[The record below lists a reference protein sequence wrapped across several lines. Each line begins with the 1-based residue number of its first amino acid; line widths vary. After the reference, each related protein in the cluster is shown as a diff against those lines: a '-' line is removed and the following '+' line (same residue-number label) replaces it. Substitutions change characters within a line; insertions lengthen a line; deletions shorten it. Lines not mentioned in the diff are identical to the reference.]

1 MNKKLVAVAVAGML
15 AAPLAAQAQTA
26 NVTLYGRLNLSME
39 VINAKQDSTQNPGNT
54 GLDGNAQKTNTFRV
68 TSNSSRLGVRGSEA
82 LGGGLSAIFQIE
94 SAVSAANGGGLGS
107 TLGTRETFVGLQAG
121 WGTVKLGYFLTP
133 YDDIHPI
140 FGNVPTLATSILG
153 TQALWSNT
161 GWSGNYQYG
170 GAFDD
175 RAANSLRYDSPNIA
189 GFTGSFQIGT
199 ATAGGDPT
207 NGPSATTAGIVANG
221 VPNGT
226 TLAQQRRHAYLMS
239 VNGLYNNGPF
249 SAGIAYEIHNNF
261 RPASVPGNTAAIPAF
276 GCVATGT
283 TNPNTSAITP
293 CRLQDEGITVAA
305 SWNFGVV
312 KIGGVFEQLK
322 YDVPSGDIKRNFWGG
337 SVTWNLGPGQLYAM
351 YGNAGNGSGSALD
364 GQQVGAVRKGDN
376 TGAQQWQVSYTYA
389 LSKRTLMYAGYVQIA
404 NRSNGAY
411 NFGVN
416 QIGGTCLP
424 INGQITPACGSSA
437 KPQGLITGLVHFF

>member
-26 NVTLYGRLNLSME
+26 NVTLYGRLNLDME
-39 VINAKQDSTQNPGNT
+39 VVNAKQDAAIGLPNANPSFN
-54 GLDGNAQKTNTFRV
+54 KTNAFLIQ
-68 TSNSSRLGVRGSEA
+68 SNSSRLGVRGSEA

-94 SAVSAANGGGLGS
+94 SGLNGAKSGGQLA
-107 TLGTRETFVGLQAG
+107 TRETFVGLQGG

-161 GWSGNYQYG
+161 GWQGNSQYG

-175 RAANSLRYDSPNIA
+175 RAANSLRYDSPNIG
-189 GFTGSFQIGT
+189 GFTGSFQVGSG
-199 ATAGGDPT
+199 TAGGDAT
-207 NGPSATTAGIVANG
+207 SGNTTSSGVNGLASTP
-221 VPNGT
+221 T
-226 TLAQQRRHAYLMS
+226 TLGAQRRHAYMMS
-239 VNGLYNNGPF
+239 LNGLYNNGPF
-249 SAGIAYEIHNNF
+249 QAGLAYETHNGF
-261 RPASVPGNTAAIPAF
+261 RGD
-276 GCVATGT
+276 ATNAG
-283 TNPNTSAITP
+283 PVK
-293 CRLQDEGITVAA
+293 LQDQGFSAAA

-312 KIGGVFEQLK
+312 KIGGVFERLK
-322 YDVPSGDIKRNFWGG
+322 YDVTSSTTLQRNFWGG

-351 YGNAGNGSGSALD
+351 YGQAQNGSGSAFD
-364 GQQVGAVRKGDN
+364 GAQVGAVRKGAN
-376 TGAQQWQVSYTYA
+376 TGAQQWTVSYTYA
-389 LSKRTLMYAGYVQIA
+389 LSKRTLTYAGYNQIA

-416 QIGGTCLP
+416 QAVG
-424 INGQITPACGSSA
+424 ACGLSNTGQVSPGTGVTSSGCGNSA
-437 KPQGLITGLVHFF
+437 KPQGLIFGLVHFF

>member
-1 MNKKLVAVAVAGML
+1 MNKKLVAVAVAGLL

-26 NVTLYGRLNLSME
+26 NVTLYGRLNLDME
-39 VINAKQDSTQNPGNT
+39 VINAKQDTSQNPGNT
-54 GLDGNAQKTNTFRV
+54 GNDGNASKQNLFRV
-68 TSNSSRLGVRGSEA
+68 VSNSSRLGVRGSEA

-107 TLGTRETFVGLQAG
+107 TLGTRETFVGLQGG

-175 RAANSLRYDSPNIA
+175 RAANSIRYDSPNIA
-189 GFTGSFQIGT
+189 GFTGSVQIGS

-207 NGPSATTAGIVANG
+207 NGPQAITTGITATGTPA
-221 VPNGT
+221 GT
-226 TLAQQRRHAYLMS
+226 TLSQQRRHAYLLS
-239 VNGLYNNGPF
+239 LNGLYNNGPF

-261 RPASVPGNTAAIPAF
+261 RPNSVPVAGTAFA
-276 GCVATGT
+276 GQ
-283 TNPNTSAITP
+283 TNPDTSRIGGL
-293 CRLQDEGITVAA
+293 RLQDQGLSIAA

-312 KIGGVFEQLK
+312 KVGGVFEQLK
-322 YDVPSGDIKRNFWGG
+322 YDVASGDISRHFWGG

-364 GQQVGAVRKGDN
+364 GQQVGAVRKGSN
-376 TGAQQWQVSYTYA
+376 TGAQQWELSYTYA
-389 LSKRTLMYAGYVQIA
+389 LSKRTLLQAGYVQIA

-416 QIGGTCLP
+416 QIGGVCLP
-424 INGQITPACGSSA
+424 SNGVITPACGNSA
-437 KPQGLITGLVHFF
+437 KPQGLMTGIVHFF

>member
-26 NVTLYGRLNLSME
+26 NVTLYGRLNLDME
-39 VINAKQDSTQNPGNT
+39 VINAKQDTTQNPGNT
-54 GLDGNAQKTNTFRV
+54 GTDGNATKQNIFRV
-68 TSNSSRLGVRGSEA
+68 VSNSSRLGVRGSEA

-94 SAVSAANGGGLGS
+94 SAVGAANGGGLGS
-107 TLGTRETFVGLQAG
+107 TLGTRETFVGLQGG

-175 RAANSLRYDSPNIA
+175 RAANSIRYDSPNIA
-189 GFTGSFQIGT
+189 GFTGSVQIGT

-207 NGPSATTAGIVANG
+207 NGPQAITTGITASG
-221 VPNGT
+221 TPAGT
-226 TLAQQRRHAYLMS
+226 TVAQQRRHAYLLS
-239 VNGLYNNGPF
+239 LNGLYNNGPF
-249 SAGIAYEIHNNF
+249 SAGIAYEVHNNF
-261 RPASVPGNTAAIPAF
+261 RNNSTPVAGTAFA
-276 GCVATGT
+276 GQ
-283 TNPNTSAITP
+283 TNPDTNRIGGL
-293 CRLQDEGITVAA
+293 RLQVEGLSIAA
-305 SWNFGVV
+305 SWNFGVIKV
-312 KIGGVFEQLK
+312 GGVFEQLK
-322 YDVPSGDIKRNFWGG
+322 YDAATGGNFKRNFWGA
-337 SVTWNLGPGQLYAM
+337 SMTWNLGPGQLYAM
-351 YGNAGNGSGSALD
+351 YGNAGNGSGSAAD
-364 GQQVGAVRKGDN
+364 YQQVGAVRKGDN
-376 TGAQQWQVSYTYA
+376 TGAQQWEVSYTYA
-389 LSKRTLMYAGYVQIA
+389 LSKRTLLMAGYVQIA

-416 QIGGTCLP
+416 QIGGTCLQT
-424 INGQITPACGSSA
+424 NGVAQAACGSSA
-437 KPQGLITGLVHFF
+437 KPQGLMTGLVHFF

>member
-26 NVTLYGRLNLSME
+26 NVTLYGRLNLDME
-39 VINAKQDSTQNPGNT
+39 VINVKQDNSGGANKINE
-54 GLDGNAQKTNTFRV
+54 FRV
-68 TSNSSRLGVRGSEA
+68 VSNSSRLGVRGSEA

-94 SAVSAANGGGLGS
+94 SAVGAANGGGLGS
-107 TLGTRETFVGLQAG
+107 TLGTRETFVGLQGG

-133 YDDIHPI
+133 YDDILPI

-161 GWSGNYQYG
+161 GWAGNYQYG

-175 RAANSLRYDSPNIA
+175 RAANSIRYDSPNIA
-189 GFTGSFQIGT
+189 GFTGSVQIGA

-207 NGPSATTAGIVANG
+207 NGPQAITSGIVATG
-221 VPNGT
+221 TPAGT

-239 VNGLYNNGPF
+239 LNGLYNNGPF
-249 SAGIAYEIHNNF
+249 QAGIAYEFHNNF
-261 RPASVPGNTAAIPAF
+261 RPNSIPNAGTPANPDTSVVGPF
-276 GCVATGT
+276 
-283 TNPNTSAITP
+283 
-293 CRLQDEGITVAA
+293 RLQDQAFSVAA
-305 SWNFGVV
+305 SWNFGVA
-312 KIGGVFEQLK
+312 KIGGVFERIK
-322 YDVPSGDIKRNFWGG
+322 YDIATGGTLQRNFWGG

-351 YGNAGNGSGSALD
+351 YGQAQNGSGSALD
-364 GQQVGAVRKGDN
+364 NSQVGAIRKGSN
-376 TGAQQWQVSYTYA
+376 TGAQQWEVSYTYA

-416 QIGGTCLP
+416 QIGGACGLSSS
-424 INGQITPACGSSA
+424 GQVAGGCGSSA

>member
-26 NVTLYGRLNLSME
+26 NVTLYGRLNLDME
-39 VINAKQDSTQNPGNT
+39 VVNVKQDATANPPASQNGFGKQNV
-54 GLDGNAQKTNTFRV
+54 FRV
-68 TSNSSRLGVRGSEA
+68 MSNSSRLGVRGSEA
-82 LGGGLSAIFQIE
+82 LGGGLSAVFQIE
-94 SAVSAANGGGLGS
+94 SAVGAATGGGLGS
-107 TLGTRETFVGLQAG
+107 TLGTRETFVGLQGG

-161 GWSGNYQYG
+161 GWAGNYQYG

-175 RAANSLRYDSPNIA
+175 RAPNSLRYDSPNIG
-189 GFTGSFQIGT
+189 GFTGSVQLSA

-207 NGPSATTAGIVANG
+207 NGPQAITTGIVASG
-221 VPNGT
+221 TPTGT
-226 TLAQQRRHAYLMS
+226 TLAQQRRHAYLLS
-239 VNGLYNNGPF
+239 LNGLYNNGPF
-249 SAGIAYEIHNNF
+249 QAGIAYEIHNNF
-261 RPASVPGNTAAIPAF
+261 RPNSVPVAGTAF
-276 GCVATGT
+276 SGQ
-283 TNPNTSAITP
+283 TNPDTNQITGL
-293 CRLQDEGITVAA
+293 RLQDQGLSIAA

-312 KIGGVFEQLK
+312 KVGGVFERLK
-322 YDVPSGDIKRNFWGG
+322 YDIATGGDLVRNFWGG
-337 SVTWNLGPGQLYAM
+337 AVTWNVGPGQLYAM
-351 YGNAGNGSGSALD
+351 YGQAQNGSGSALD
-364 GQQVGAVRKGDN
+364 NSQVGAVRKGSN
-376 TGAQQWQVSYTYA
+376 TGAQQWEVSYTYA

-416 QIGGTCLP
+416 AIGG
-424 INGQITPACGSSA
+424 ACGLSA
-437 KPQGLITGLVHFF
+437 SGQVAGGCGDSARPQGIITGLVHFF

>member
-26 NVTLYGRLNLSME
+26 NVTLYGRLNLDME
-39 VINAKQDSTQNPGNT
+39 VINVKQDVSGGSIKQNE
-54 GLDGNAQKTNTFRV
+54 FRV
-68 TSNSSRLGVRGSEA
+68 VSNSSRLGVRGSEA

-107 TLGTRETFVGLQAG
+107 TLGTRETFVGLQGG

-175 RAANSLRYDSPNIA
+175 RAANSIRYDSPNIA
-189 GFTGSFQIGT
+189 GFTGSVQIGS

-207 NGPSATTAGIVANG
+207 NGPQAITSGIVATG
-221 VPNGT
+221 TPAGT

-239 VNGLYNNGPF
+239 LNGLYNNGPF
-249 SAGIAYEIHNNF
+249 QAGIAYEFHNNF
-261 RPASVPGNTAAIPAF
+261 RPNTIPNAGTPANPDANVPGPF
-276 GCVATGT
+276 
-283 TNPNTSAITP
+283 
-293 CRLQDEGITVAA
+293 RLQDQAFSVAG
-305 SWNFGVV
+305 SWNFGVAKV
-312 KIGGVFEQLK
+312 GAVFERIK
-322 YDVPSGDIKRNFWGG
+322 YDIATGGTLQRNFWGG
-337 SVTWNLGPGQLYAM
+337 SLTWNLGPGQLYAM
-351 YGNAGNGSGSALD
+351 VGQAQNGSGSALANS
-364 GQQVGAVRKGDN
+364 QVGAVRMGSN
-376 TGAQQWQVSYTYA
+376 TGAMQWELSYTYA
-389 LSKRTLMYAGYVQIA
+389 LSKRTLLQAGYVQIA

-416 QIGGTCLP
+416 QIGG
-424 INGQITPACGSSA
+424 ACGLSSSGQVAGGCGNSA
-437 KPQGLITGLVHFF
+437 KPQGLMTGIVHFF

>member
-26 NVTLYGRLNLSME
+26 NVTLYGRLNLDME
-39 VINAKQDSTQNPGNT
+39 VINAKQDTTQNPGNT
-54 GLDGNAQKTNTFRV
+54 GTDGNATKQNIFRV
-68 TSNSSRLGVRGSEA
+68 VSNSSRLGVRGSEA

-94 SAVSAANGGGLGS
+94 SAVGAANGGGLGS
-107 TLGTRETFVGLQAG
+107 TLGTRETFVGLQGG

-175 RAANSLRYDSPNIA
+175 RAANSIRYDSPNIA
-189 GFTGSFQIGT
+189 GFTGSVQIGT

-207 NGPSATTAGIVANG
+207 NGPQAITTGITASG
-221 VPNGT
+221 TPAGT
-226 TLAQQRRHAYLMS
+226 TVAQQRRHAYLLS
-239 VNGLYNNGPF
+239 LNGLYNNGPF
-249 SAGIAYEIHNNF
+249 SAGIAYEVHNNF
-261 RPASVPGNTAAIPAF
+261 RNNSTPVAGTAFA
-276 GCVATGT
+276 GQ
-283 TNPNTSAITP
+283 TNPDTNRIGGL
-293 CRLQDEGITVAA
+293 RLQDEGLSIAA
-305 SWNFGVV
+305 SWNFGVIKV
-312 KIGGVFEQLK
+312 GGVFEQLK
-322 YDVPSGDIKRNFWGG
+322 YDAATGGNFKRNFWGA
-337 SVTWNLGPGQLYAM
+337 SMTWNLGPGQLYAM
-351 YGNAGNGSGSALD
+351 YGNAGNGSGSAAD
-364 GQQVGAVRKGDN
+364 YQQVGAVRKGDN
-376 TGAQQWQVSYTYA
+376 TGAQQWEVSYTYA
-389 LSKRTLMYAGYVQIA
+389 LSKRTLLMAGYVQIA

-416 QIGGTCLP
+416 QIGGTCLQT
-424 INGQITPACGSSA
+424 NGVAQAACGSSA
-437 KPQGLITGLVHFF
+437 KPQGLMTGLVHFF

>member
-26 NVTLYGRLNLSME
+26 NVTLYGRLNLDME
-39 VINAKQDSTQNPGNT
+39 VVNVKQDTTQNPGNT
-54 GLDGNAQKTNTFRV
+54 GTDGNASKSNIFRV
-68 TSNSSRLGVRGSEA
+68 MSNSSRLGVRGSEA
-82 LGGGLSAIFQIE
+82 LGGGLSAVFQIE
-94 SAVSAANGGGLGS
+94 SAVGAATGGGLGS
-107 TLGTRETFVGLQAG
+107 TLGTRETFVGLQGG
-121 WGTVKLGYFLTP
+121 WGTVKMGYFLTP

-161 GWSGNYQYG
+161 GWAGNYQYG

-175 RAANSLRYDSPNIA
+175 RAANSVRYDSPNIG
-189 GFTGSFQIGT
+189 GFTGSVQLGS
-199 ATAGGDPT
+199 AVSGGDPT
-207 NGPSATTAGIVANG
+207 NGPQAITTGIVATG
-221 VPNGT
+221 TPAGT
-226 TLAQQRRHAYLMS
+226 TVAQQRRHAYLLS
-239 VNGLYNNGPF
+239 LNGLYNNGPF
-249 SAGIAYEIHNNF
+249 QAGIAYEVHNNF
-261 RPASVPGNTAAIPAF
+261 RLNSTPVAGTAFPNQINPD
-276 GCVATGT
+276 
-283 TNPNTSAITP
+283 TNRIGGL
-293 CRLQDEGITVAA
+293 RLQDQGLSVAA

-322 YDVPSGDIKRNFWGG
+322 YDVASGEIKRNFWGG
-337 SVTWNLGPGQLYAM
+337 AVTWNLGPGQLYAM
-351 YGNAGNGSGSALD
+351 YGQAQNGTGSALD

-416 QIGGTCLP
+416 AISGACLP
-424 INGQITPACGSSA
+424 TNGQITPACGDSA
-437 KPQGLITGLVHFF
+437 KPQGLISGLVHFF

>member
-26 NVTLYGRLNLSME
+26 NVTLYGRLNLDME
-39 VINAKQDSTQNPGNT
+39 VINVKQDQTANPPADQNGSGKQNI
-54 GLDGNAQKTNTFRV
+54 FRV
-68 TSNSSRLGVRGSEA
+68 NSNSSRLGVRGSEA

-94 SAVSAANGGGLGS
+94 SAVGAATGGGLGS
-107 TLGTRETFVGLQAG
+107 TLGTRETFVGLQGG

-161 GWSGNYQYG
+161 GWAGNYQYG

-175 RAANSLRYDSPNIA
+175 RAPNSLRYDSPNIA
-189 GFTGSFQIGT
+189 GFTGSVQVSA

-207 NGPSATTAGIVANG
+207 NGPQAITSGIVASG
-221 VPNGT
+221 TPTGT
-226 TLAQQRRHAYLMS
+226 TLAEQRRHAYILS
-239 VNGLYNNGPF
+239 LNGLYNNGPF
-249 SAGIAYEIHNNF
+249 QAGIAYEVHNNT
-261 RPASVPGNTAAIPAF
+261 RPRSVPSLTTPANPD
-276 GCVATGT
+276 
-283 TNPNTSAITP
+283 TNRWTQF
-293 CRLQDEGITVAA
+293 RLQDEAFSIAA
-305 SWNFGVV
+305 SWNFGPA
-312 KIGGVFEQLK
+312 KIAGVFEQVR
-322 YDVPSGDIKRNFWGG
+322 YDIATGGDLKRNMYGAA
-337 SVTWNLGPGQLYAM
+337 VTWNLGPGQLYAM
-351 YGNAGNGSGSALD
+351 YGYAQDGEGSSLD
-364 GQQVGAVRKGDN
+364 NSQVGAVRKGDN
-376 TGAQQWQVSYTYA
+376 TGAQQWEVSYTYA

-416 QIGGTCLP
+416 QIGGACGLSSSG
-424 INGQITPACGSSA
+424 NVAGGCGSSA
-437 KPQGLITGLVHFF
+437 KPQGIITGLVHFF